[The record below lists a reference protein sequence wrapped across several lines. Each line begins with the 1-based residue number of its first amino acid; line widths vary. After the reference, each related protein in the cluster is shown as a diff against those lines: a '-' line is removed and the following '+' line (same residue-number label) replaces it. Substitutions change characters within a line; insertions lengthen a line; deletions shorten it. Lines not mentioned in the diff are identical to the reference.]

1 MPEKYMTDLV
11 DIAIPTNAQ
20 AAAES
25 LGLRVVRNITTG
37 AWIRRIP
44 RDEAEIA
51 VECLGDWGFVARIV
65 DERPDEPPSNPTTRR
80 AA

>member
-1 MPEKYMTDLV
+1 MTDLV

-25 LGLRVVRNITTG
+25 LGLRVIRNITTG
-37 AWIRRIP
+37 AWVRGIP

-51 VECLGDWGFVARIV
+51 VACLGDWGFVARIV
-65 DERPDEPPSNPTTRR
+65 DERPDQPPSNPTTRR

>member
-1 MPEKYMTDLV
+1 MTDLV

-20 AAAES
+20 AAVEL
-25 LGLRVVRNITTG
+25 LGLRVIRNITTG
-37 AWIRRIP
+37 AWVRGIP

-51 VECLGDWGFVARIV
+51 VACLGDWGFVARIV
-65 DERPDEPPSNPTTRR
+65 DERPDQPPSNPTTRR

>member
-1 MPEKYMTDLV
+1 MTDLV

-20 AAAES
+20 AAVES
-25 LGLRVVRNITTG
+25 LGLRVIRNITTG
-37 AWIRRIP
+37 AWVRGIP

-51 VECLGDWGFVARIV
+51 VACLGDWGFVARIV
-65 DERPDEPPSNPTTRR
+65 DERPDQPPSNPTTRR